1 MLTTGTM
8 QAARRRGGSRRAQVQ
23 NVVCAALSSVLD
35 TPPNIAIMLS
45 ALRRSSQ
52 IALQSAGR
60 SFASSAYP
68 DRKVAL
74 LGAAGGI
81 GQPLGLLL
89 KISPYVSQLSLYD
102 IAGTPG
108 VATDISHI
116 NSKAKASVRHQSSTV
131 CCLRLKLTLL
141 LQALSQ
147 AQFTSGCQCRVSTRT
162 ASRKL

>member
-1 MLTTGTM
+1 MRSCSPF
-8 QAARRRGGSRRAQVQ
+8 AESPFAIISR
-23 NVVCAALSSVLD
+23 
-35 TPPNIAIMLS
+35 IMLN

-52 IALQSAGR
+52 IALQNAGR
-60 SFASSAYP
+60 SFASNAYP

-116 NSKAKASVRHQSSTV
+116 NSKAKAAVSHRSSV
-131 CCLRLKLTLL
+131 CCCMQPAVSRLVIAVHGKAT
-141 LQALSQ
+141 QE
-147 AQFTSGCQCRVSTRT
+147 V
-162 ASRKL
+162 

>member
-1 MLTTGTM
+1 
-8 QAARRRGGSRRAQVQ
+8 
-23 NVVCAALSSVLD
+23 
-35 TPPNIAIMLS
+35 MLS

-52 IALQSAGR
+52 IALQSTTR
-60 SFASSAYP
+60 SFASNAYP

-116 NSKAKASVRHQSSTV
+116 NSKAKASVSHRSSRLY
-131 CCLRLKLTLL
+131 CLRLKLCSDADM
-141 LQALSQ
+141 QP
-147 AQFTSGCQCRVSTRT
+147 STHGI
-162 ASRKL
+162 

>member
-1 MLTTGTM
+1 ML
-8 QAARRRGGSRRAQVQ
+8 
-23 NVVCAALSSVLD
+23 N
-35 TPPNIAIMLS
+35 

-52 IALQSAGR
+52 IALQNAGR
-60 SFASSAYP
+60 SFASNTYP
-68 DRKVAL
+68 ERKVAL

-116 NSKAKASVRHQSSTV
+116 NSKAKASVSLRSSAVLACGYSYEYHLDSDTV
-131 CCLRLKLTLL
+131 
-141 LQALSQ
+141 
-147 AQFTSGCQCRVSTRT
+147 QFGMSSDCRNSGI
-162 ASRKL
+162 